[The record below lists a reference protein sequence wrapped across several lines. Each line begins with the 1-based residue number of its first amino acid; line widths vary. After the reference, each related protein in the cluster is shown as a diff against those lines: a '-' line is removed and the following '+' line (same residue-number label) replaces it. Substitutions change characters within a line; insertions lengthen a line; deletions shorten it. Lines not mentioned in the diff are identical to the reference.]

1 MDNIFVLV
9 NPVAANGTTREVWPQ
24 IAAAMEAKGLKFE
37 YQMTTAAFQAP
48 TLVRNALKQGKTT
61 IVAVGGDG
69 TVNEVVNGF
78 FEGEQPINPQA
89 RLGIISRG
97 TGCDLIRTLGIPKDY
112 QGAVEV
118 LARNREQPMDL
129 VLADY
134 QGKDG
139 DAARRWFANIADS
152 GLGATVVNRVN
163 HTSKSSGGFLSY
175 LYGTL
180 WSILS
185 YKNVQARVEADG
197 ELVYEG
203 SLVLAAVANG
213 QYFGGGMQLAPM
225 ARIDD
230 GKMNL
235 VVIRGMTKIALL
247 FNLARIYKGTHLNHP
262 KISLNP
268 VQEVRVSG
276 KQPLLIELDGEL
288 PGLTPVHFRLMPGAI
303 KVLC

>member
-9 NPVAANGTTREVWPQ
+9 NPASANGTTRELWPQ
-24 IAAAMEAKGLKFE
+24 IAAAMEVKGLKIE

-48 TLVRNALKQGKTT
+48 ALVRNALKNGKTT
-61 IVAVGGDG
+61 IVSVGGDG
-69 TVNEVVNGF
+69 TANEVVNGF
-78 FEGEQPINPQA
+78 FEGEKPINPQA

-97 TGCDLIRTLGIPKDY
+97 TGCDLIKTLGVPKDY

-118 LARNREQPMDL
+118 LAQNREQPMDL

-134 QGKDG
+134 QDKDG
-139 DAARRWFANIADS
+139 NAAQRWFANIADA
-152 GLGATVVNRVN
+152 GLGATVANRVN
-163 HTSKSSGGFLSY
+163 HTSKSSGGFLSF

-185 YKNVQARVEADG
+185 YKNVQARVEADRD
-197 ELVYEG
+197 LVYEG
-203 SLVLAAVANG
+203 SLALAAVANG
-213 QYFGGGMQLAPM
+213 QFFGGGMQLAPM

-230 GKMNL
+230 GKMDL
-235 VVIRGMTKIALL
+235 VVIRGMSKLSLL
-247 FNLARIYKGTHLNHP
+247 INLARIYRGTHLTHP
-262 KISLNP
+262 KISLHP

-276 KQPLLIELDGEL
+276 KMPLLIELDGEV
-288 PGLTPVHFRLMPGAI
+288 PGTTPVRYRLVPGAI